1 MTAAQDLFDDL
12 LTLEVN
18 LILKSGM
25 TARKMPDVPH
35 ALLDIFTAYD
45 IWLCAFA
52 PKLNEPWRVFRG
64 TPQAETFIGD
74 NPTHRL
80 VTTDGQKRTLIP
92 ELAATTLFDETET
105 ISAND
110 FDALRERARDA
121 DEMYRLLIQ
130 HGLLREDGSVSIVKR
145 IFRNCDQIKGILE
158 GRGTD
163 GGRKAKMSAV
173 GEGGVSRKTASSTEM
188 PLTADENLVIRKAW
202 EVGVEEV
209 VMQTVAQLDG
219 DVVTRVQQAR
229 MAAADRPLH
238 ELHRAGIATALEHWQ
253 FLVKTFVQIT
263 SKAADFLVR

>member
-1 MTAAQDLFDDL
+1 MGAAQDLFDDL

-25 TARKMPDVPH
+25 TARKMPDLPH
-35 ALLDIFTAYD
+35 ALLDIFSAYD

-52 PKLNEPWRVFRG
+52 GRLNEAWTDFLKTDAANDLDPEKLAHELVEEREGKRVLIAG
-64 TPQAETFIGD
+64 LEATP
-74 NPTHRL
+74 
-80 VTTDGQKRTLIP
+80 
-92 ELAATTLFDETET
+92 LFDEKKP
-105 ISAND
+105 ISANE
-110 FDALRERARDA
+110 FDTLRERARTA
-121 DEMYRLLIQ
+121 DEMNRLLL
-130 HGLLREDGSVSIVKR
+130 HNRLMPDDGSASILKR
-145 IFRNCDQIKGILE
+145 IYRNCDQIKGILE

-163 GGRKAKMSAV
+163 RGRKAELSKV
-173 GEGGVSRKTASSTEM
+173 GRDGVSRKTAAETDL

-238 ELHRAGIATALEHWQ
+238 ELHRSGIATALEHWQ

-263 SKAADFLVR
+263 SKAADFLTR